1 MSEDD
6 RVNKENRIFHGE
18 LSGSMHGLHAGTYM
32 ADIKERLAEL
42 RKEREKSHEEIL
54 KLVEATVD
62 HFSGIIDQIKE
73 IDRALEATA
82 KLKKL
87 HEQGKLD
94 LANPDHLVLF
104 ETAKFDPADY
114 DPDGG
119 IAQFTKHEETLEEA
133 RRRLVD
139 RANEIANSNDPD
151 LVKDKDF
158 QALKQEFEEIKEA
171 HNADHLNF
179 HNHII
184 REARLENEDN
194 SFIAEKHDDAM
205 NNIYKS
211 SVASRID
218 TDFKPELKGLV
229 KQEFTAAARNPLD
242 FGEPKADQVLT
253 SANVKEENNI
263 ETPPEA
269 NSFVQKLT
277 LDFG

>member
-1 MSEDD
+1 MSEDN

-42 RKEREKSHEEIL
+42 RKEREKSHDEIL
-54 KLVEATVD
+54 KLVEATID

-114 DPDGG
+114 NPDGG
-119 IAQFTKHEETLEEA
+119 IAQFTQHTETLEEA
-133 RRRLVD
+133 RRRLVEK
-139 RANEIANSNDPD
+139 ASEIANSNDPD
-151 LVKDKDF
+151 LVKDERF
-158 QALKQEFEEIKEA
+158 QSLRREFEQIKDR

-179 HNHII
+179 HNHIL
-184 REARLENEDN
+184 REVKDKNLDN
-194 SFIAEKHDDAM
+194 SFAVKQHDIGMENAFTGE
-205 NNIYKS
+205 
-211 SVASRID
+211 
-218 TDFKPELKGLV
+218 TDQAFRPDLKGLA
-229 KQEFTAAARNPLD
+229 KQEFTAAARNLLD

>member
-1 MSEDD
+1 MSEDN
-6 RVNKENRIFHGE
+6 RVEKEKAIYHGE

-32 ADIKERLAEL
+32 ADIQERLAEL

-158 QALKQEFEEIKEA
+158 QALKQEFEEIKEV

-179 HNHII
+179 HNHIL
-184 REARLENEDN
+184 REVKDDN
-194 SFIAEKHDDAM
+194 MDNAFVIEKHTEALLDA
-205 NNIYKS
+205 
-211 SVASRID
+211 AFRPD
-218 TDFKPELKGLV
+218 LKGV
-229 KQEFTAAARNPLD
+229 AKESFTVAASNFD
-242 FGEPKADQVLT
+242 FGEPVADQNLSV
-253 SANVKEENNI
+253 EENKDL
-263 ETPPEA
+263 EA
-269 NSFVQKLT
+269 EITSFVQKT
-277 LDFG
+277 TFDFG